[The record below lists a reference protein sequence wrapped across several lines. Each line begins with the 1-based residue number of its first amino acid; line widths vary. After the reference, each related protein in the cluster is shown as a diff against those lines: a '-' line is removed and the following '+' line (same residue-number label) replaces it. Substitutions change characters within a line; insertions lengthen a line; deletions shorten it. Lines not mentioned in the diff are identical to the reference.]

1 VSSILTYGISCP
13 LDWIPLPVEPEDDVL
28 VWATGAA
35 KEIVDRGR
43 AAGYEL
49 DQEAVR
55 SDLRARAADSREREP
70 FFAFAL
76 YPDGFDAALGI
87 LELDLIRTDASAPEI
102 TLDWL
107 TETFSVDDFG
117 APQVL
122 RTELTVGPAVRI
134 RQNFAARGDPA
145 GQPGLLLETVTYG
158 VLPTGTESALVL
170 LVSWAV
176 PGIGDEME
184 EVADNIVKTLT
195 VES

>member
-1 VSSILTYGISCP
+1 MSSILTYGISCP

-28 VWATGAA
+28 GWATGAA
-35 KEIVDRGR
+35 KGIVDRGR

-87 LELDLIRTDASAPEI
+87 LELDLIRSDASVPEI

-134 RQNFAARGDPA
+134 RQNFAARADTA
-145 GQPGLLLETVTYG
+145 GQPGVLLETVTYG

-184 EVADNIVKTLT
+184 EAADSIVKTLA